1 MESPLGTEG
10 GILMSTTV
18 TPGLFSLAEAKVS
31 WKAPWF
37 MAFFGV
43 VVFGGFGVLGRREPV
58 VFSLTPEDANFALPP
73 IEAMSHTVGLT
84 LGAILLGITAL
95 AFAWVIQ
102 KKPVPLWWSLV
113 FGFIAITALLG
124 WLAAGDRVP
133 VAFLL
138 ANAIVL
144 AIPIMFGGMAGVMSE
159 RVGVVNIAIE
169 GQLLTGAFVAAVVST
184 LTGSL
189 YVGMIAAIIAA
200 ALVSMIL
207 AVFAVRYLVDQIIVG
222 VVLNVLVIG
231 VTNFLYSQW
240 LTQDAASTNAP
251 GTFPLISIPVLSDIP
266 ILGPVLFENRLTVF
280 LAFLAVPLLWYV
292 LFRTSWGLRAR
303 AVGEYPMAADT
314 MGIRVA
320 STRFWWVVM
329 GGALAGLGGAA
340 LTIGNVGAFGKE
352 MTQGQGFIALAVV
365 ILGRWH
371 PFYMS
376 AAALLFGFSIIL
388 RVWANQVSPG
398 IPTDFII
405 MVPYLVTI
413 IAVVGFVGKVR
424 PPAASGKPYVKE

>member
-1 MESPLGTEG
+1 
-10 GILMSTTV
+10 MSATLR
-18 TPGLFSLAEAKVS
+18 PGVFSLAEAKVS

-37 MAFFGV
+37 MAFFSV
-43 VVFGGFGVLGRREPV
+43 LVFGGFGVLGRQEPV
-58 VFSLTPEDANFALPP
+58 VYFLTAEDANFVLPP
-73 IEAMSHTVGLT
+73 IEAMSHTVGLV

-102 KKPVPLWWSLV
+102 KRPVPLWWSLI

-144 AIPIMFGGMAGVMSE
+144 AIPIVFGGMAGVMSE

-184 LTGSL
+184 LTGNL
-189 YVGMIAAIIAA
+189 YWGLLSAMVAGS
-200 ALVSMIL
+200 LVSVVL

-240 LTQDAASTNAP
+240 LTQDAATSNAP
-251 GTFPLISIPVLSDIP
+251 GTFPVVSLPLLSDIP
-266 ILGPVLFENRLTVF
+266 VFGPVFFENRLTVF
-280 LAFLAVPLLWYV
+280 LAFLAIPLLWYV

-314 MGIRVA
+314 MGINVA
-320 STRFWWVVM
+320 ATRFWWVVA

-371 PFYMS
+371 PFYLS

-413 IAVVGFVGKVR
+413 IAVVGFVGRVR
-424 PPAASGKPYVKE
+424 PPASVGKPYVKE

>member
-1 MESPLGTEG
+1 
-10 GILMSTTV
+10 MSTTV
-18 TPGLFSLAEAKVS
+18 TPGVFSLAEAKVS

-37 MAFFGV
+37 MAFFSV

-58 VFSLTPEDANFALPP
+58 VYSLTAEDANFTLPP
-73 IEAMSHTVGLT
+73 IEAMSHMVGLT
-84 LGAILLGITAL
+84 LGAILLVITGL
-95 AFAWVIQ
+95 AFVWVIQ

-184 LTGSL
+184 LTGNL
-189 YVGMIAAIIAA
+189 YIGMVAAMIAA
-200 ALVSMIL
+200 ALVSMVL

-240 LTQDAASTNAP
+240 LTQDASASNAP
-251 GTFPLISIPVLSDIP
+251 GTFPVMSIPVLSDIP

-314 MGIRVA
+314 MGIGVA
-320 STRFWWVVM
+320 ATRFWWVVM

-365 ILGRWH
+365 ILGR
-371 PFYMS
+371 
-376 AAALLFGFSIIL
+376 
-388 RVWANQVSPG
+388 
-398 IPTDFII
+398 
-405 MVPYLVTI
+405 
-413 IAVVGFVGKVR
+413 
-424 PPAASGKPYVKE
+424 

>member
-1 MESPLGTEG
+1 
-10 GILMSTTV
+10 MSTTV
-18 TPGLFSLAEAKVS
+18 TPGVFSLAEAKVS

-37 MAFFGV
+37 MAFFSV

-58 VFSLTPEDANFALPP
+58 VYSLTAEDANFTLPP
-73 IEAMSHTVGLT
+73 IEAMSYMVGLT
-84 LGAILLGITAL
+84 LGTILLGITGL
-95 AFAWVIQ
+95 AFVWVIQ
-102 KKPVPLWWSLV
+102 KKPVPLWWSV
-113 FGFIAITALLG
+113 IFGFIAITALLG

-184 LTGSL
+184 LTGNL
-189 YVGMIAAIIAA
+189 YVGMIAAMIAA
-200 ALVSMIL
+200 ALVSMVL

-240 LTQDAASTNAP
+240 LTQDASASNAP
-251 GTFPLISIPVLSDIP
+251 GTFPVMSIPVLSDIP
-266 ILGPVLFENRLTVF
+266 VLGPVLFENRLTVF

-314 MGIRVA
+314 MGIGVA
-320 STRFWWVVM
+320 ATRFWWVVM

-413 IAVVGFVGKVR
+413 IAVVGFVGRVR
-424 PPAASGKPYVKE
+424 PPASVGKPYVKE

>member
-1 MESPLGTEG
+1 
-10 GILMSTTV
+10 MSTTV
-18 TPGLFSLAEAKVS
+18 TPGIFSLADAKVS

-37 MAFFGV
+37 MAFFSV
-43 VVFGGFGVLGRREPV
+43 VVFVGFGVLGRREPV
-58 VFSLTPEDANFALPP
+58 EYSLTRDDANFVLPP
-73 IEAMSHTVGLT
+73 IEAMSHVVGLT
-84 LGAILLGITAL
+84 LGVILLAITAL
-95 AFAWVIQ
+95 AFAWVVR
-102 KKPVPLWWSLV
+102 KRPVPLWWSLV
-113 FGFIAITALLG
+113 FGLIAITALLG

-184 LTGSL
+184 LTGNL
-189 YVGMIAAIIAA
+189 YIGLIAAMIAAS
-200 ALVSMIL
+200 LVSMVL

-240 LTQDAASTNAP
+240 LTQDAATTNAP
-251 GTFPLISIPVLSDIP
+251 GTFPVVSLPILSDIP
-266 ILGPVLFENRLTVF
+266 ILGPVFFENRITVY
-280 LAFLAVPLLWYV
+280 LAFVAVPLLWYI
-292 LFRTSWGLRAR
+292 LFRTRFGLRAR

-314 MGIRVA
+314 MGVGVTA
-320 STRFWWVVM
+320 TRFWWVVM

-413 IAVVGFVGKVR
+413 IAVVGFVGRVR
-424 PPAASGKPYVKE
+424 PPAAVGKPYVKE

>member
-1 MESPLGTEG
+1 
-10 GILMSTTV
+10 MSTTV
-18 TPGLFSLAEAKVS
+18 TPGVFSLAEAKVS

-37 MAFFGV
+37 MAFFSV

-58 VFSLTPEDANFALPP
+58 VYSLTAEDANFTLPP
-73 IEAMSHTVGLT
+73 IEAMSHMVGLT
-84 LGAILLGITAL
+84 LGTILLVVTGL
-95 AFAWVIQ
+95 AFLWVIQ

-113 FGFIAITALLG
+113 FGFLAITALLG

-184 LTGSL
+184 LTGNL
-189 YVGMIAAIIAA
+189 YIGMVAAMIAA
-200 ALVSMIL
+200 ALVSMVL

-222 VVLNVLVIG
+222 VVLNVLVVG

-240 LTQDAASTNAP
+240 LTQDASSTNAP
-251 GTFPLISIPVLSDIP
+251 GTFPVMSIPVLSDIP

-314 MGIRVA
+314 MGIGVA
-320 STRFWWVVM
+320 ATRFWWVVM

-413 IAVVGFVGKVR
+413 IAVVGFVGRVR
-424 PPAASGKPYVKE
+424 PPASVGKPYVNE

>member
-1 MESPLGTEG
+1 
-10 GILMSTTV
+10 MSTTV
-18 TPGLFSLAEAKVS
+18 TPGVFSLAEAEVS

-37 MAFFGV
+37 MAFFSF

-58 VFSLTPEDANFALPP
+58 VYSLTREDANFTLPP
-73 IEAMSHTVGLT
+73 IEAMSHMVGLT
-84 LGAILLGITAL
+84 LGTIMLVITGL
-95 AFAWVIQ
+95 AFVWVIQ

-184 LTGSL
+184 LTGNL
-189 YVGMIAAIIAA
+189 YIGMVAAMIAA
-200 ALVSMIL
+200 ALVSMVL

-222 VVLNVLVIG
+222 VVLNVLVVG

-240 LTQDAASTNAP
+240 LTQDASSTNAP
-251 GTFPLISIPVLSDIP
+251 GTFPVISIPVFSDIP

-314 MGIRVA
+314 MGIGVA
-320 STRFWWVVM
+320 ATRFWWVVM

-413 IAVVGFVGKVR
+413 IAVVGFVGRVR
-424 PPAASGKPYVKE
+424 PPASVGKPYVKE

>member
-1 MESPLGTEG
+1 
-10 GILMSTTV
+10 MSTTV
-18 TPGLFSLAEAKVS
+18 TPGVFSLAEAKVS

-37 MAFFGV
+37 MAFFSV

-58 VFSLTPEDANFALPP
+58 VYSLTAEDANFTLPP
-73 IEAMSHTVGLT
+73 IEAMSHMVGLT
-84 LGAILLGITAL
+84 LGAILLVITGL
-95 AFAWVIQ
+95 AFLWVIQ

-184 LTGSL
+184 LTGNL
-189 YVGMIAAIIAA
+189 YIGMVAAMIAA
-200 ALVSMIL
+200 ALVSMVL

-222 VVLNVLVIG
+222 VVLNVLVVG

-240 LTQDAASTNAP
+240 LTQDASSTNAP
-251 GTFPLISIPVLSDIP
+251 GTFPVISIPVFSDIP

-314 MGIRVA
+314 MGIGVA
-320 STRFWWVVM
+320 ATRFWWVVM

-413 IAVVGFVGKVR
+413 IAVVGFVGRVR
-424 PPAASGKPYVKE
+424 PPASVGKPYVKE